1 MIYDWIHLLN
11 NLPCSCFLSHHTM
24 LVRDECDEIKMA
36 EWETTYGPVKDIL
49 EIIRDE
55 QVISL
60 IMKLTFKKRRLPIF
74 SSVSPP

>member
-1 MIYDWIHLLN
+1 
-11 NLPCSCFLSHHTM
+11 M

-60 IMKLTFKKRRLPIF
+60 IMKLTLKKRRLPIF